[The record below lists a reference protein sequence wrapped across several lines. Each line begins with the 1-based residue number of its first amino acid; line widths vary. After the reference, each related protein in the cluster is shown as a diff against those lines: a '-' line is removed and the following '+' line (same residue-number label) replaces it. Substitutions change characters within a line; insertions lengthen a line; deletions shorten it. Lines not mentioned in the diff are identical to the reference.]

1 MTEAVSLGAG
11 LRYWQMQIRGFTHFE
26 NHVIGFTAVPQVV
39 EWKTQNYGVFLQ
51 ASVKFGPYAVFGSN

>member
-1 MTEAVSLGAG
+1 
-11 LRYWQMQIRGFTHFE
+11 MQTRGFTHFE
-26 NHVIGFTAVPQVV
+26 NHVIGFTAVPQVL